1 MEPKIRFDCS
11 TALRAAPVRCTFDQ
25 QMTSEWMKNW
35 CLSRWCCVGVRERRA
50 RGFSSRKR
58 KETNDTHALQ
68 THTCIT
74 QRTLYKYYHDH
85 NQFSHHTAIAIHL
98 FVRNGKK
105 KNEKRPHQWQRQQS
119 QWRPHTQANQ
129 LTDYTANG
137 NEEIDHLSR
146 TKIHPFSFDSNQ
158 KLWKCR
164 PLFLLPWCF

>member
-50 RGFSSRKR
+50 RGFSSRKI

-105 KNEKRPHQWQRQQS
+105 KKRKAAASVAAATVAMKTAHTSKSIDRLHSKRQRRNRTFEPNENSSFQLWFQS
-119 QWRPHTQANQ
+119 T
-129 LTDYTANG
+129 
-137 NEEIDHLSR
+137 I
-146 TKIHPFSFDSNQ
+146 
-158 KLWKCR
+158 
-164 PLFLLPWCF
+164 